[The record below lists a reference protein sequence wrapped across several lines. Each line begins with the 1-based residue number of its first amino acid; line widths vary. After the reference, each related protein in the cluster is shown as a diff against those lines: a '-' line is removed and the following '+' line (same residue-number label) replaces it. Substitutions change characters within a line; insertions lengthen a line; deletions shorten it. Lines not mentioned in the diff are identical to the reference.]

1 MTAILRLPRGAIR
14 LAICAALVLQPATVP
29 AAAQAPD
36 LPAQDN
42 AITADTDREIAIA
55 PEARDAEIAQRLER
69 ILKTSGWFDPL
80 AISVSE
86 GIVFLDGRTETD
98 ERREWAQ
105 KLALR
110 MQGVVAVVNRIEV
123 DRPISWDFT
132 PSRHEIEQVI
142 DQARW
147 FAPITAV
154 SLVILLIFW
163 LSARGAAALA
173 RRLLKQ
179 RVNSPLLADIAAR
192 GAALLVFL
200 IGIYLVLQVAGL
212 TRLAVTVLGG
222 TGLVGI
228 IVGLA
233 FREIAENSLASILLS
248 VRNPFRKGDWIE
260 IGEYQGIVQ
269 NLNMRTTILLTLD
282 GNHIQIPNSLVF
294 KSVVTNFSSNPNRRA
309 EFLVGIGYENSIV
322 EAQDLIIA
330 TLQDHPAIL
339 DNPEPAAIVDELGA
353 SSINIRVLFWFDGK
367 SNSIFRLRS
376 SVMRQVKRALQQAGI
391 SMPAPVYE
399 VIFPQGVPF
408 HRVAAEGAAGEPEPG
423 RPARSGGEEGATAT
437 SGEGDLKSEQGELK
451 RQAAASNV
459 PEAETNLLSPDD
471 EEASA
476 A

>member
-1 MTAILRLPRGAIR
+1 MAAFFRLPHVAHR
-14 LAICAALVLQPATVP
+14 LAILAMFALHCAAPPAI
-29 AAAQAPD
+29 AQAPD
-36 LPAQDN
+36 LTPQSDEIA
-42 AITADTDREIAIA
+42 ADTDREIAIA
-55 PEARDAEIAQRLER
+55 PEVRDAEIAQRLER
-69 ILKTSGWFDPL
+69 ILTTSEWFDPL
-80 AISVSE
+80 AVSVSE
-86 GIVFLDGRTETD
+86 GIVFLDGRTEND
-98 ERREWAQ
+98 EHREWAQ

-110 MQGVVAVVNRIEV
+110 TQGVVAVVNRIEV
-123 DRPISWDFT
+123 QRPISWDFT
-132 PSRHEIEQVI
+132 PSRTEIEAMI
-142 DQARW
+142 NQARW
-147 FAPITAV
+147 LAPITAI

-163 LSARGAAALA
+163 LSARGAAAVA
-173 RRLLKQ
+173 RRLLKH
-179 RVNSPLLADIAAR
+179 RLTSPLLADIAAR
-192 GAALLVFL
+192 AAALLVFL

-248 VRNPFRKGDWIE
+248 VRNPFRSGDWIE

-309 EFLVGIGYENSIV
+309 EFLVGIGYENSIA

-330 TLQDHPAIL
+330 TLERHPAIL
-339 DNPEPAAIVDELGA
+339 DTPEPAAIVHELGP
-353 SSINIRVLFWFDGK
+353 SSINIRVQFWFDGK

-391 SMPAPVYE
+391 SMPAPVHE

-408 HRVAAEGAAGEPEPG
+408 HRAAVEAGVIEAAPA
-423 RPARSGGEEGATAT
+423 RPARPNGEEGATVT

-451 RQAAASNV
+451 QQAAGSDV
-459 PEAETNLLSPDD
+459 PEAQTNLLSPGDK
-471 EEASA
+471 EESVA
-476 A
+476 